1 MFASSY
7 KKMKN
12 KFKEYLKDKQ
22 NETINQEEFNE
33 RIHQE
38 YQTPYQ
44 EAIAIKSKRKLNKS
58 KGNRRG
64 KIVVRQKSGQFKL

>member
-38 YQTPYQ
+38 YQTPY
-44 EAIAIKSKRKLNKS
+44 
-58 KGNRRG
+58 
-64 KIVVRQKSGQFKL
+64 